1 MPICKE
7 PTAFSLSNLNP
18 LATMPQEHDST
29 QSVLRALLYVGVFLL
44 LGAGVFVRYVGPEAA
59 RTQRWRLWYLLSGG
73 FLLALGATLYGVYH
87 LTWMLGDTAL
97 VGSYLLE
104 TSQGNWLLLRMGL
117 LVGLLFMSMGWF
129 RLDRWLYPPLVLGL
143 LFTLTLTSHAAGGG
157 PGQLATGLAHLA
169 FAVVWGGSV
178 LALAV
183 VWPGTKYD
191 AVLRAIQRLSS
202 LGLAAV
208 ILLSLMG
215 VYLSWVR
222 LGEFSNLWNA
232 VYGQRLLLKLGLVGL
247 VVGVAAVNRLWLL
260 PRLQAKQA
268 KGLQTVSLE
277 AALILGVLLASGF
290 LATTEPPPPAS
301 QSAPRVINIA
311 ETEGDKRYTG
321 QLFSQG
327 GLIHLYLDLRDAEGN
342 LLPTG
347 PSLRLEALQGT
358 QLLQDAKGP
367 FYKSQYHI
375 VLIAETPGEWLVT
388 LDLPDKTLEYTLSV
402 AP

>member
-7 PTAFSLSNLNP
+7 PVTSNLANLDP
-18 LATMPQEHDST
+18 LATMPHEHDST
-29 QSVLRALLYVGVFLL
+29 QSVLRALLYVGVFML

-59 RTQRWRLWYLLSGG
+59 RAQRWRLWYLLSGG

-117 LVGLLFMSMGWF
+117 LAGLLLLSMGWF
-129 RLDRWLYPPLVLGL
+129 RLDRWLYPPLALGL
-143 LFTLTLTSHAAGGG
+143 LLTLTLTSHAAGGG
-157 PGQLATGLAHLA
+157 LGQVAIGLAHLA
-169 FAVVWGGSV
+169 FGTVWGGSV
-178 LALAV
+178 LALAA
-183 VWPGTKYD
+183 VWPGTKYET
-191 AVLRAIQRLSS
+191 VLRAIQRLSS

-222 LGEFSNLWNA
+222 LGELANLWNTA
-232 VYGQRLLLKLGLVGL
+232 YGQRLLSKLGLVGL
-247 VVGVAAVNRLWLL
+247 VIGVAAVNRLRLL

-268 KGLQTVSLE
+268 KGLHTVSLE

-301 QSAPRVINIA
+301 QSAPRIINIA
-311 ETEGDKRYTG
+311 ETLRDGRYIG

-347 PSLRLEALQGT
+347 PSLRLQAQQGT
-358 QLLQDAKGP
+358 QLLQESRGP
-367 FYKSQYHI
+367 FYRSQYHL
-375 VLIAETPGEWLVT
+375 VLIAESPGEWVVRLE
-388 LDLPDKTLEYTLSV
+388 LPEKTLEYTLSV